1 MSKFNDKYALAF
13 IALVILIG
21 TQIIVT
27 EKYEYNSVTEKND
40 IPNKIWLSLTIFFSI
55 IFVFFTVLAIN
66 ENLVAI
72 KENSS

>member
-1 MSKFNDKYALAF
+1 MFKFNDKYAFAGVFLF
-13 IALVILIG
+13 FLIG

-27 EKYEYNSVTEKND
+27 EKYEYNSVTKKND
-40 IPNKIWLSLTIFFSI
+40 IPNKFWLLVTIILSI

>member
-1 MSKFNDKYALAF
+1 MIKFNDKYAFAGVFLF
-13 IALVILIG
+13 FLIG

-27 EKYEYNSVTEKND
+27 EKYEYNSVTKKND
-40 IPNKIWLSLTIFFSI
+40 IPNKIWLSLTIIFSI
-55 IFVFFTVLAIN
+55 IIVFFTVLGIK